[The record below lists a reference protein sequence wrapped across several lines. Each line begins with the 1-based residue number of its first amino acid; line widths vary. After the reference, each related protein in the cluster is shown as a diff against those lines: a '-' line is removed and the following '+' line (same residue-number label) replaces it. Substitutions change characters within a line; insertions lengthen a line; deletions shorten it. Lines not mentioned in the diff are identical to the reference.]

1 LAKNLYF
8 NIQNFWQGGEKMKK
22 KLHIPLRSLRKNN
35 KISVEEMSAELS
47 VTKQAISRWEIGKSY
62 PEIHFLPQIANMF
75 GVSID
80 FLLSY
85 KPDEVEITA
94 EEEENFKQKYFWK
107 PTINFI
113 LEKVLRYK
121 PPVKPLK
128 VLEIGSEDG
137 YMSIALA
144 RNGYIVTALEK
155 DLLKIEKCRNLSKI
169 TKSKVNFIQQ
179 NILEF
184 EFEEEFDIIFSNKNS
199 AVPRTNREKIFEK
212 IKSATKIDGV
222 NIFKVMS
229 EKNPQKIQ
237 FSSEETL
244 WQSGEIFSYYN
255 EWQFEEMKEE
265 KIGEEYSNLV
275 IARRL
280 V

>member
-1 LAKNLYF
+1 
-8 NIQNFWQGGEKMKK
+8 MKK
-22 KLHIPLRSLRKNN
+22 KLFIPLRSLRKNS
-35 KISVEEMSAELS
+35 KISVEEMSAELG
-47 VTKQAISRWEIGKSY
+47 VTKQAISRWELGQSY

>member
-1 LAKNLYF
+1 
-8 NIQNFWQGGEKMKK
+8 MKK
-22 KLHIPLRSLRKNN
+22 KLFIPLRSLRKNS
-35 KISVEEMSAELS
+35 KISVEEMSAELG
-47 VTKQAISRWEIGKSY
+47 VTKQAISRWELGQSY

-113 LEKVLRYK
+113 LEKV
-121 PPVKPLK
+121 
-128 VLEIGSEDG
+128 
-137 YMSIALA
+137 
-144 RNGYIVTALEK
+144 
-155 DLLKIEKCRNLSKI
+155 EKCRNLSKI
-169 TKSKVNFIQQ
+169 SKSKVKFIQQ
-179 NILEF
+179 NILEY
-184 EFEEEFDIIFSNKNS
+184 EFDEEFDIIFSNKND
-199 AVPRTNREKIFEK
+199 AVPRTNRKNIFEK
-212 IKSATKIDGV
+212 IKSATKIDGI
-222 NIFKVMS
+222 NIFKVIS

-237 FSSEETL
+237 FSNEETL
-244 WQSGEIFSYYN
+244 WKSGELFNYYS

-265 KIGEEYSNLV
+265 KIGEEYSNLM

>member
-1 LAKNLYF
+1 
-8 NIQNFWQGGEKMKK
+8 M
-22 KLHIPLRSLRKNN
+22 
-35 KISVEEMSAELS
+35 
-47 VTKQAISRWEIGKSY
+47 
-62 PEIHFLPQIANMF
+62 
-75 GVSID
+75 
-80 FLLSY
+80 
-85 KPDEVEITA
+85 
-94 EEEENFKQKYFWK
+94 
-107 PTINFI
+107 
-113 LEKVLRYK
+113 
-121 PPVKPLK
+121 
-128 VLEIGSEDG
+128 EIGSEDG